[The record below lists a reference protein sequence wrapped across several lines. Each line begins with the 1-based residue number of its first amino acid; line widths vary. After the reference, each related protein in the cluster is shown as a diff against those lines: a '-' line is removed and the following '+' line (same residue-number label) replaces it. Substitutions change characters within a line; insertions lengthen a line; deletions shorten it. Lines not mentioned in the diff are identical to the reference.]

1 MSKLT
6 RVSWLAA
13 LCVSSA
19 GAYAFAQAK
28 PAAPAPAQAAAP
40 APNPAAGAKPPAAMS
55 CEHACPMH
63 AAMDLAD
70 MQVEQT
76 PQGAIIKLVAK
87 KPEDVQKVQQLAAK
101 LGGEGGGCPMHD
113 GMHGMPEGHH
123 GGMMHHHP
131 PAGAPVTPAP
141 VPAPKK

>member
-28 PAAPAPAQAAAP
+28 PVAPAVAPAPKSAP
-40 APNPAAGAKPPAAMS
+40 ATQPPAAMS
-55 CEHACPMH
+55 CDHACPMH
-63 AAMDLAD
+63 GGWELAD
-70 MQVEQT
+70 IQVQQT
-76 PQGAIIKLVAK
+76 ADGAIIKLVAK

-101 LGGEGGGCPMHD
+101 LGSAEGCPMHA
-113 GMHGMPEGHH
+113 GMHEGHH
-123 GGMMHHHP
+123 AGMMMHDHHP
-131 PAGAPVTPAP
+131 LPPAAP

>member
-1 MSKLT
+1 MNKLT
-6 RVSWLAA
+6 RLSWLAA

-19 GAYAFAQAK
+19 GAYAFAQGK
-28 PAAPAPAQAAAP
+28 PVAPAP
-40 APNPAAGAKPPAAMS
+40 KPAAMS

-63 AAMDLAD
+63 GAMELAD
-70 MQVEQT
+70 IQVEQT
-76 PQGAIIKLVAK
+76 REGAIIKLVAK

-113 GMHGMPEGHH
+113 AMHEGHH

-131 PAGAPVTPAP
+131 PTAPAP
-141 VPAPKK
+141 APAPAPKK